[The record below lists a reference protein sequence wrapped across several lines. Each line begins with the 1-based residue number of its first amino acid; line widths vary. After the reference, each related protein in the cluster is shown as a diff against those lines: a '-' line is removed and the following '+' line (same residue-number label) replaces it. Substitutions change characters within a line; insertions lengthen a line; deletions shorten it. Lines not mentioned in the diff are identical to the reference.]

1 MVNKKAL
8 ISTKVQRYMLI
19 DVAILALFYY
29 VPAWSHELHFPLYIF
44 EPMRLSLFCG
54 LILSK
59 NYKNGYFLAL
69 TLPFF
74 SFAVS
79 SHPVFLKCMIMAI
92 ELVLNVYLI
101 KVFINIFNKLF
112 ISVCLSI
119 FLSKV
124 IYYVLKSCMVS
135 SGLLIVGL
143 VDTPIMIQLFV
154 TFFIS
159 FIYSISIK
167 YQNCK

>member
-1 MVNKKAL
+1 MVNEKAL
-8 ISTKVQRYMLI
+8 ISTKVQRYVLI

-29 VPAWSHELHFPLYIF
+29 VPAWSHRLHLPLYIF

-59 NYKNGYFLAL
+59 NYKNGYFLAI

-74 SFAVS
+74 SYAVS

-101 KVFINIFNKLF
+101 KLF
-112 ISVCLSI
+112 KDVVSQLFLTACLSI
-119 FLSKV
+119 FISKV
-124 IYYVLKSCMVS
+124 VYYVLKYCLVS
-135 SGLLIVGL
+135 TGLLTVGL
-143 VDTPIMIQLFV
+143 VDTPIMIQVFV
-154 TFFIS
+154 VFFIS
-159 FIYSISIK
+159 FIYSVSIK
-167 YQNCK
+167 YQNSK

>member
-1 MVNKKAL
+1 MENAKAL
-8 ISTKVQRYMLI
+8 INANVQRYVLI
-19 DVAILALFYY
+19 DVVILALFYY
-29 VPAWSHELHFPLYIF
+29 MPAWSHELNFPLYIF

-59 NYKNGYFLAL
+59 NYKNGYFLAI

-74 SFAVS
+74 SYAVS
-79 SHPVFLKCMIMAI
+79 SHPVFLKCTIMAL

-101 KVFINIFNKLF
+101 KVFKNIVSQLF
-112 ISVCLSI
+112 ITVFLSI
-119 FLSKV
+119 FISKMV
-124 IYYVLKSCMVS
+124 YYVLKYCMVS
-135 SGLLIVGL
+135 TGLLTVGL
-143 VDTPIMIQLFV
+143 VDTPIMIQLLV

-167 YQNCK
+167 HQK